1 MLEDKED
8 MKKPLWLR
16 SLRILTPAVALMFT
30 PAAVFGAEDMT
41 SPAKQAILVDYDT
54 ATVLF
59 EKNADEAMAPAS
71 MSKLMT
77 SYMVFDRLKD
87 GRLKMEDEFTISKKA
102 WKMGGS
108 KMYVEVAKQ
117 ARIDDLLRGII
128 VQSGNDACIVVA
140 EGIAGSEEEFSKLM
154 TKTGKK
160 LGLKNSQFQNAS
172 GWPHP
177 DHYMTARDL
186 ATLSKVLISE
196 FPDYYKMFAE
206 KNFTYTGIRQGNRNP
221 LLYKNL
227 GADGLKTGYTRASG
241 YGLTA
246 SAVRDGRRLILVLN
260 GLKSVNQR
268 SRESERLLMWGFR
281 QFQNYTF
288 FPDGEVV
295 DHALVWLG
303 DKDRVALVLERPFK
317 VTLQRGK
324 RAKLKAKV
332 VYEGPVAAPIKK
344 GQRIAELVLEAP
356 GMDPIRTPL
365 LAAEG
370 SKKLGTVKSFVA
382 ALKYLLWGASGGR

>member
-1 MLEDKED
+1 MNVPMRLGCR
-8 MKKPLWLR
+8 P
-16 SLRILTPAVALMFT
+16 ILALAVTLLLTHAGV
-30 PAAVFGAEDMT
+30 PGAGAAEIS
-41 SPAKQAILVDYDT
+41 SPAKQAILIDYDT
-54 ATVLF
+54 GTILY
-59 EKNADEAMAPAS
+59 EKSADEAMPPAS

-77 SYMVFDRLKD
+77 SYMVFERLKD
-87 GRLKMEDEFTISKKA
+87 GRLKMEDEFDISKKA

-108 KMYVEVAKQ
+108 KMYVEVGKRAK
-117 ARIDDLLRGII
+117 IKDLLRGII

-140 EGIAGSEEEFSKLM
+140 EGIAGSEEEFSELM
-154 TKTGKK
+154 TQTGKK
-160 LGLKNSQFQNAS
+160 IGLKNSRFMNSS

-177 DHYMTARDL
+177 EHYMSARDL
-186 ATLSKVLISE
+186 AILSKVLISN
-196 FPDYYKMFAE
+196 FPEQYLIFSEM
-206 KNFTYTGIRQGNRNP
+206 NFTYSGIRQGNRNP
-221 LLYKNL
+221 LLYKNM
-227 GADGLKTGYTRASG
+227 GADGLKTGHTRASG

-288 FPDGEVV
+288 FPAGEVV

-303 DKDRVALVLERPFK
+303 DKERVPLVLAQPFK

-324 RAKLKAKV
+324 RAKLKVKV
-332 VYEGPVAAPIKK
+332 VYVGPIPAPIKK

-356 GMDPIRTPL
+356 GMEAIRTPL
-365 LAAEG
+365 IAGEG
-370 SKKLGTVKSFVA
+370 SKKLGTVRSFVA
-382 ALKYLLWGASGGR
+382 ALKYLLWGASGGS